1 MNIYYIGN
9 GFDLSHDLNTSYL
22 DFKEYFKKNNEKYY
36 NKFADLYG
44 LRRIVGYDYD
54 GDAEYED
61 DDEAI
66 RQLWSDF
73 ENTLGKIDYGFIE
86 AKFVERSM
94 ALDKTDSEFEGIFDP
109 DLEWKK
115 DIYIENMD
123 LYELYKPLQET
134 FISWVNSIEKTK
146 CPSAPKHSPHPLYP
160 IHNKNSLFIVF
171 NYTHTLQKMYNIDD
185 DNIIYPHGESNTM
198 PIFGH
203 GDKEIARKI
212 LKHEI
217 EDADDRYILN
227 WISEYLEN
235 TLKHVDS
242 YLKDVEFFFNFNNIS
257 DENIIIKVIGCSFGK
272 IDLQYF
278 EQANNLFPLAK
289 WEIGYFSEADF
300 SRIIEFLRLN
310 NMIEQRNKVKLI
322 CTNDDLYIRSELE
335 IKAKEYGF

>member
-9 GFDLSHDLNTSYL
+9 GFDLSHNLNTSYL

-44 LRRIVGYDYD
+44 LRKIVGYDHD
-54 GDAEYED
+54 GGAEYED
-61 DDEAI
+61 DNEEI

-86 AKFVERSM
+86 AKFVERSI
-94 ALDKTDSEFEGIFDP
+94 ASDKTDSEFEGIFDP

-146 CPSAPKHSPHPLYP
+146 CPSAPKYSPNPLYP

-185 DNIIYPHGESNTM
+185 DNIIYPHGESNTT

-235 TLKHVDS
+235 TLKNVDS

-300 SRIIEFLRLN
+300 SRIIEFL
-310 NMIEQRNKVKLI
+310 
-322 CTNDDLYIRSELE
+322 
-335 IKAKEYGF
+335 